1 VSGIWH
7 PRVAAACF
15 LAGLGLVFLI
25 DADIARIVGVP
36 LIFTG
41 IFLGVFAI
49 ADPSFLE
56 RDRSPD

>member
-1 VSGIWH
+1 VIGH

-15 LAGLGLVFLI
+15 LLGLGLVFLI
-25 DADIARIVGVP
+25 DAAVARIVGVP

-41 IFLGVFAI
+41 IALGVFAV

-56 RDRSPD
+56 RDRNP